1 MDIARKVWHILLWLI
16 EPLPLVLCMYDVP
29 SSILICVACAFGC
42 LSAFGRVDRPFSP
55 DTSKTEKILKR
66 TVLLILVVLIVSNWS
81 DLVAGLASKIPV
93 LPENATTIVAR
104 MILVGCLERFS
115 RGVVFLREFKVDPPL
130 QVAA

>member
-55 DTSKTEKILKR
+55 VTSKTEKILKR

-93 LPENATTIVAR
+93 LPANATMIVAR

-115 RGVVFLREFKVDPPL
+115 RGVVFLREVTADPPIG
-130 QVAA
+130 VAA